1 PYTTLFRSLELLRIA
16 QEFDDFL
23 KVLLGFVHAG
33 DVLESHAAMRFGQKL
48 GLRLAKAHRT
58 ARAALHL
65 AHEENPHAED
75 QDHRQPRQENAN
87 QRAGTVS
94 FRARGDRD
102 VLAFKARDETRIARR
117 IGLEGRTIVGK
128 STGDPLAGDRH
139 RFHATIGYVVNKL
152 RIGNFTGIG
161 ALTWALEQ
169 VEQRDQKKSNDRP

>member
-75 QDHRQPRQENAN
+75 QDHRQPRQENAD
-87 QRAGTVS
+87 QRAGAIG
-94 FRARGDRD
+94 FRACGDRD
-102 VLAFKARDETRIARR
+102 TLVFKARNETRIARR
-117 IGLEGRTIVGK
+117 IGLEGRTVVSK
-128 STGDPLAGDRH
+128 CTGDPLAGDRH
-139 RFHATIGYVVNKL
+139 RFYATVGYVDYKF
-152 RIGNFTGIG
+152 RIGIYTGIC
-161 ALTWALEQ
+161 ALTGDL
-169 VEQRDQKKSNDRP
+169 